1 MREKAPAW
9 QREPPD
15 QVEALSPQHPLP
27 LSLQDHA
34 VWQSSRR
41 AAVLHK
47 PRLPG
52 LPLGL
57 RKAKSSPE
65 VEFHDSEGT
74 TAVGGQEQQPL
85 VPVTLC

>member
-1 MREKAPAW
+1 MRQRAPAW

-34 VWQSSRR
+34 VWRSSRR

-52 LPLGL
+52 LTLGP